1 MEKYISD
8 KVLNT
13 ILKNEQEK
21 RGTGSVFFSSKE
33 KTDSGEDNEE
43 FFNSYAGQKLRVVG
57 MEPAT
62 FTSEEVKDAKGK
74 VTEEA
79 RVQNYNVVIFDDGH
93 QLSTSRFFTAK
104 GLHWPVGGN
113 VAKATYL
120 AKAINSGVAIEVI
133 PESVSVSGRKSRD
146 GKPFNLVSYK
156 FQDCDLPA
164 LEEEA

>member
-8 KVLNT
+8 KTLNT

-33 KTDSGEDNEE
+33 KTDNGEDNVE
-43 FFNSYAGQKLRVVG
+43 FFNSYAGSKLRVVG

-74 VTEEA
+74 VTQEA
-79 RVQNYNVVIFDDGH
+79 RTQNYNVVIFDDGH
-93 QLSTSRFFTAK
+93 QMSTSRFFTAK
-104 GLHWPVGGN
+104 GIHWPVGGN
-113 VAKATYL
+113 VAKATYI
-120 AKAINSGVAIEVI
+120 ARAINSGTPLEVV
-133 PESVSVSGRKSRD
+133 PESVSVSQRKRRD
-146 GKPFNLVSYK
+146 GSAFDLVSYK
-156 FQDCDLPA
+156 FEDTEFPA